1 MYQSPPEGRYACG
14 AHVLQ
19 SWPRG
24 FGVGDGQWIQG
35 FDQYVMNIF
44 ENN

>member
-1 MYQSPPEGRYACG
+1 MYLSPLAVGYACG

-19 SWPRG
+19 SRPHG

-35 FDQYVMNIF
+35 FDQ
-44 ENN
+44 